1 MTTENSASAAVDHH
15 DQQAVR
21 AAKREQLLA
30 SGREAYPVQVPRTHA
45 LAEVRE
51 RFDGHEPDWASGETV
66 SVTGRVV
73 FLRNTGKLCFTSL
86 QDGFTESS
94 NGERLQVMLSKALV
108 GEQALAAWKSDVD
121 LGDFVWVK
129 GLGLAVNGAVLPW
142 SPPKMR
148 QKANV
153 LGMVLSRS

>member
-1 MTTENSASAAVDHH
+1 M
-15 DQQAVR
+15 QVR
-21 AAKREQLLA
+21 LDKRARIIDEGGQ
-30 SGREAYPVQVPRTHA
+30 AYPVDLLRDHTLKQIREKYTDEAGELTLEVGEEVPDD
-45 LAEVRE
+45 V
-51 RFDGHEPDWASGETV
+51 
-66 SVTGRVV
+66 VTIGGRVM